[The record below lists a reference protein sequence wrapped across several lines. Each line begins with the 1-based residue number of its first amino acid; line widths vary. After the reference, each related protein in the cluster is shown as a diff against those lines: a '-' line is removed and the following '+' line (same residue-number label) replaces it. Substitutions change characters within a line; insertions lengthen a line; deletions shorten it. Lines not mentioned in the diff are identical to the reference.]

1 MIAEVEK
8 VETVKIFK
16 DAVGFSHFIET
27 SAQANS
33 QTCSDAI
40 IEYCENRALEPEAIA
55 KLITPALKGKI
66 QVELIELG
74 LLPEIGTLEGL

>member
-1 MIAEVEK
+1 MIAE
-8 VETVKIFK
+8 TGSVKMFK
-16 DAVGFSHFIET
+16 DAVGFSHFVET
-27 SAQANS
+27 SALANN

-55 KLITPALKGKI
+55 KLITRALKGKL

-74 LLPEIGTLEGL
+74 LLPEIGTLEDL